1 MFARV
6 PQLQDVRRSPLYLP
20 FFSSRVSAGFP
31 SPADDHLDGRIDLA
45 AFLIENEPATFL
57 VRACGDSMIGAGIF
71 NNDLLVVD
79 RSAQAV
85 DGSIVVAEVA
95 GEFTLKRLRL
105 IAGIP
110 WLHAENSNYPP
121 QRVTTSG
128 VKPRRSGRGYKPP
141 QREGARPVFFVVR
154 YTA

>member
-1 MFARV
+1 MLARV
-6 PQLQDVRRSPLYLP
+6 TQLQDVRRSPLFLP
-20 FFSSRVSAGFP
+20 FFSSRVPAGFP

-110 WLHAENSNYPP
+110 WLHAENPNYPP
-121 QRVTTSG
+121 QRVTEETG
-128 VKPRRSGRGYKPP
+128 
-141 QREGARPVFFVVR
+141 FVVWGVVKHSVR
-154 YTA
+154 THGHA